1 MNAII
6 QDIMKIDLKE
16 FSKQS
21 QQKRQRMKSNG
32 ASSTGTAE
40 TGSVNQNQARRVRQ
54 GTPVNIKTSQETQY
68 SNPSSQQQSSNLN
81 MQNNFNLQQ

>member
-1 MNAII
+1 
-6 QDIMKIDLKE
+6 MKIDLKE

-40 TGSVNQNQARRVRQ
+40 TGSVNQNQQRRVRQ
-54 GTPVNIKTSQETQY
+54 GTPVNIKTS
-68 SNPSSQQQSSNLN
+68 
-81 MQNNFNLQQ
+81 